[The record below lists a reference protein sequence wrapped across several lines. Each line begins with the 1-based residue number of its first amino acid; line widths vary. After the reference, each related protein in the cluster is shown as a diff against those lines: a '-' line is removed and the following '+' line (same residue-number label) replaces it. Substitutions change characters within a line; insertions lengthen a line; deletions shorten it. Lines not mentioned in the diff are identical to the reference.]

1 MNPVPD
7 SAAPRPGLPAAGD
20 VHCPRCGGGFRCG
33 ASDPGPCACTT
44 LKLDAPLRVQ
54 LQQRW
59 QGCLCLSCLAAL
71 AAGAALDPPRS
82 A

>member
-1 MNPVPD
+1 MNTGPE
-7 SAAPRPGLPAAGD
+7 SATPQPGMPAAGD
-20 VHCPRCGGGFRCG
+20 VHCPRCGGGFHCG

-44 LKLDAPLRVQ
+44 LKLDAPLRAQ

-59 QGCLCLSCLAAL
+59 EGCLCLACLAAL